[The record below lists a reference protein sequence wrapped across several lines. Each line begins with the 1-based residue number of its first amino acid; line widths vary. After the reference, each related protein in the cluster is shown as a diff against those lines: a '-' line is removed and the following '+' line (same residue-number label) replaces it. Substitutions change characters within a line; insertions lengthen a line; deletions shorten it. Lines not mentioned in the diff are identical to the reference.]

1 MGKSPVVT
9 PVVSI
14 LWSSMTTGWGSYDR
28 EPSKSRW
35 WPLRL
40 FKPSEAQSAQSAP
53 GCGQKPCPSHH
64 FMCCINHRQ
73 MVYLFMALGCPHF
86 YWMSTFFFQLMWLGF
101 NSPQLS
107 EAFPQMKHEQ
117 VGRSA
122 AVHPAISVR
131 SKTEFQRPP
140 TDQAGYLMRTLFQE
154 DRAHHGM
161 FSSRAKNRGG
171 SWKAIFKPIHWHY
184 ILPSQKLNW
193 SGFLVVRCRSL
204 RLTTNWPIPET
215 PTFWNRHQRGI
226 RQHRC
231 RTSDRKSGTE
241 FGMVSLIEC
250 FVACDYH
257 DYPLV

>member
-122 AVHPAISVR
+122 AVHPAIFREVKNWISTASDGSGRV
-131 SKTEFQRPP
+131 SDGTVHITGCFPP
-140 TDQAGYLMRTLFQE
+140 VLKIG
-154 DRAHHGM
+154 
-161 FSSRAKNRGG
+161 GG